1 MGGEGGSGG
10 RDRAVHCLWGC
21 DGEEVSEEREGGD
34 TTSLSIPKEM
44 SGLELRGKSSL
55 HCDVVG
61 CQWANGEVL

>member
-1 MGGEGGSGG
+1 MGVETG
-10 RDRAVHCLWGC
+10 RYIACGV
-21 DGEEVSEEREGGD
+21 VMERKCQRRGREGD